1 MILKL
6 LRKYTQLSDEQ
17 IVEKYQSGH
26 DVYYAALLFERY
38 NEMTVSLALSYLKN
52 ETDAED
58 AVMESFEIMV
68 ADLKKAE
75 VKNFGGWYYSVVRNH
90 LLKVKRKREKRS
102 NVDLIEGY
110 HDSAGEDSK
119 FESIFNDDQTDGDK
133 LIDETLKELKP
144 MQAKCLQLFYLDGK
158 SYKEIVSELK
168 ISEKEVKSHVQNGKR
183 KMKIILEN
191 KNVKSIDEI
200 AF

>member
-200 AF
+200 S

>member
-17 IVEKYQSGH
+17 IVEKYQSGF

-75 VKNFGGWYYSVVRNH
+75 IKNFGGWYYSVVRNH

-102 NVDLIEGY
+102 SVDLVEGY
-110 HDSAGEDSK
+110 HDSAGEDSL
-119 FESIFNDDQTDGDK
+119 FESIMNDDRVDGDD
-133 LIDETLKELKP
+133 LISETLNEMKP
-144 MQAKCLQLFYLDGK
+144 MQANCLKLFYLEGK
-158 SYKEIVSELK
+158 TYKEIVKNLG
-168 ISEKEVKSHVQNGKR
+168 ITEKEVKSHVQNGKR
-183 KMKIILEN
+183 NMKIILEN

-200 AF
+200 S

>member
-1 MILKL
+1 VILKL

-52 ETDAED
+52 EADAED

-90 LLKVKRKREKRS
+90 LLKVKRKREKHS
-102 NVDLIEGY
+102 SVDLIEGY
-110 HDSAGEDSK
+110 HDNVGEDSK
-119 FESIFNDDQTDGDK
+119 FETIFNDDLNDGDE
-133 LIDETLKELKP
+133 LINETLKELKP
-144 MQAKCLQLFYLDGK
+144 LQAKCLELFYLEGK
-158 SYKEIVSELK
+158 SYKEIVSKLN

-191 KNVKSIDEI
+191 KNVKSINGI
-200 AF
+200 S

>member
-68 ADLKKAE
+68 ADLKNAE
-75 VKNFGGWYYSVVRNH
+75 IKNFGGWYYSVVRNH
-90 LLKVKRKREKRS
+90 LLKVKRKREKYS
-102 NVDLIEGY
+102 SVDLIEGF
-110 HDSAGEDSK
+110 HDNAGEDSK
-119 FESIFNDDQTDGDK
+119 FQKMFNDDLRDGDE
-133 LIDETLKELKP
+133 LINEALKQLKP
-144 MQAKCLQLFYLDGK
+144 LQSQCLQLFYLEGK
-158 SYKEIVSELK
+158 SYKEVVSKLN

-191 KNVKSIDEI
+191 KNVNSFDEI
-200 AF
+200 S

>member
-1 MILKL
+1 VILKL

-90 LLKVKRKREKRS
+90 LLKVKRKREKHLS
-102 NVDLIEGY
+102 VDLVEGY

-119 FESIFNDDQTDGDK
+119 FETIFNDDLNDGDV
-133 LIDETLKELKP
+133 LINETLKELKP
-144 MQAKCLQLFYLDGK
+144 LQAKCLELFYLEGK
-158 SYKEIVSELK
+158 TYKEIVSQLS

-200 AF
+200 S